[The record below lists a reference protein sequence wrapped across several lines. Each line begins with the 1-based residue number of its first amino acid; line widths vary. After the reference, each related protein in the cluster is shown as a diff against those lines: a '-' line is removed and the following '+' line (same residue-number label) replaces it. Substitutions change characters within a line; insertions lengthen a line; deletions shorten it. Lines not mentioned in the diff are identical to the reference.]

1 VTIKSSKWVNF
12 FFFLQFVGCID
23 SWFVSCVK
31 SVNST
36 SMESLWKEVKCNALG
51 VHCAGSFN
59 FFNLHKG
66 GTQCNCS
73 VGSLFPGRSLCLL
86 KHQWVF
92 WYSFSLAPLTF
103 SV

>member
-1 VTIKSSKWVNF
+1 M
-12 FFFLQFVGCID
+12 GCID

-73 VGSLFPGRSLCLL
+73 VGSLFPGRSLL
-86 KHQWVF
+86 
-92 WYSFSLAPLTF
+92 SFEAPVGFLVLFLTCVTTHF
-103 SV
+103 